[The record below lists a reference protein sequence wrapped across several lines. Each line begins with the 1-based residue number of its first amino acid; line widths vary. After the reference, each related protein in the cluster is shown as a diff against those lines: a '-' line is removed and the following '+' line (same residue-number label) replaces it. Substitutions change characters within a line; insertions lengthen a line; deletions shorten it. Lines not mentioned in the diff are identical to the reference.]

1 MSQGLALLLLFVVMP
16 IVLGVAV
23 AALVQWRSSPV
34 AADELTSEVLR
45 TGEPAQAT
53 VLDWRSPG
61 QSFVD
66 RRPMVT
72 FRVALLDGG
81 DQLHITQSVPRI
93 VLRRMQKGMTVDVRL
108 GPDRA
113 SGAIVLPEESEQSP
127 GR

>member
-45 TGEPAQAT
+45 TGEPARAT

-72 FRVALLDGG
+72 FRVALVDGG
-81 DQLHITQSVPRI
+81 HELHITQSVPRI

-108 GPDRA
+108 SPDRA
-113 SGAIVLPEESEQSP
+113 SGAIVLPEE
-127 GR
+127 